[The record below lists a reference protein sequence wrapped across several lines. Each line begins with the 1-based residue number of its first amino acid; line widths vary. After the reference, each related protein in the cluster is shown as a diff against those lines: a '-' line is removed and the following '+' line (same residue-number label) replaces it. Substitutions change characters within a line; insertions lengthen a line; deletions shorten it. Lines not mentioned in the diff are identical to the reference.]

1 MRTFLIMRKVL
12 HPLLPLV
19 AVLVVAGATAC
30 SGSSDTAE
38 APARSAPGDATSLL
52 PAQPPCPTTPVKVV
66 VSVEQWADV
75 VRARA
80 GACAVVTALVT
91 GSAGD
96 PHDYEP
102 SPSDNAAIAGA
113 ELVVVNGAGYD
124 EWATKAVDAAS
135 PRPAVLD
142 VGEVTATPEGAN
154 PHLWYSPEA
163 VDLVGAAATD
173 QLKTARP
180 DAAAYFDDRVADADA
195 AFAPYRAAVERATGA
210 LGGTAFAATE
220 SVFAPMADHL
230 GMVDATPEGFARA
243 TANESEPSPGD
254 LAAFEDA
261 LRNRKVA
268 VLIVNSQ
275 ASSSVRDQLRGIADD
290 SDVPVVEVTE
300 TPAPGSGSFVD
311 WQVAQLDALVKAVG

>member
-1 MRTFLIMRKVL
+1 MRRLLLGVL
-12 HPLLPLV
+12 ALTTLAGVGCSPSDTTGTGTGG
-19 AVLVVAGATAC
+19 AGATT
-30 SGSSDTAE
+30 GTA
-38 APARSAPGDATSLL
+38 LL

-124 EWATKAVDAAS
+124 EWATKAVEAAS

-142 VGEVTATPEGAN
+142 VGEVTDTPEGAN
-154 PHLWYSPEA
+154 PHLWYSPVA
-163 VDLVGAAATD
+163 VDRVGAAATD

-195 AFAPYRAAVERATGA
+195 AFAPYRAAVERATNA
-210 LGGTAFAATE
+210 LRGTAFAATE
-220 SVFAPMADHL
+220 SVFAPMAAEL
-230 GMVDATPEGFARA
+230 GMVDATPQGFARA
-243 TANESEPSPGD
+243 AANEGEPSPGD

-261 LRNRKVA
+261 LRSRAVK

-275 ASSSVRDQLRGIADD
+275 ASSSVRDQLRTIADD

-311 WQVAQLDALVKAVG
+311 WQVAQLDALVKAVA